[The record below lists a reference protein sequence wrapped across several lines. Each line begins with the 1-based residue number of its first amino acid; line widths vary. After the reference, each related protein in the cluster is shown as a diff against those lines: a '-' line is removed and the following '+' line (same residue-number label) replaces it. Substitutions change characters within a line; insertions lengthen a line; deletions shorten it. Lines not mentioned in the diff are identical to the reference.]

1 MLLRMYPFNLE
12 FKMKLFGVIKNKRS
26 WNLVLAAIVLIGVGW
41 IYISRTPTIET
52 TGGSPPPSP
61 KEGFSAPSFSLDQL
75 DAINS
80 APKVSLSDY
89 RGQVVMINFWA
100 TWCTPCREEMPAIQ
114 AVFDDY
120 QEQGF
125 VVLAINTT
133 FQDSENDVKD
143 FVSEFNLE
151 FPILLDRSGD
161 VSQQYQL
168 RGLPSTYFVDKKGVI
183 QAVIVGGPMNET
195 MIRSRVEALIK
206 EVP

>member
-1 MLLRMYPFNLE
+1 
-12 FKMKLFGVIKNKRS
+12 MKLFGVLENKRY
-26 WNLVLAAIVLIGVGW
+26 WNLVLVAVFLIGAGW
-41 IYISRTPTIET
+41 IFISRTPTIET
-52 TGGSPPPSP
+52 TEGAPPPSP
-61 KEGFSAPSFSLDQL
+61 KEGFSAPSFSLELLNAD
-75 DAINS
+75 NS
-80 APKVSLSDY
+80 VPETSLSEY

-100 TWCTPCREEMPAIQ
+100 TWCGPCREEMPAIQ

-133 FQDSENDVKD
+133 FQDSEIDIKD

-151 FPILLDRSGD
+151 FPILLDRTGD
-161 VSQQYQL
+161 VSQKYQL

-183 QAVIVGGPMNET
+183 QTVIVGGPMNET
-195 MIRSRVEALIK
+195 MIRSRVEALLK